1 MAKPV
6 KERGIFVIVCG
17 ICRMQISKLLY
28 RPRKPRKCYTK
39 IKPVLNAKKSMWI
52 RFCFSS
58 QERDRNRGLTVME
71 DTRNQ
76 VYVEGLKEHTVT
88 NAEDVFLLM
97 EGITKSL
104 RPGFFCLLHLIPGMK
119 TIAGTEEL
127 LKTTF

>member
-1 MAKPV
+1 
-6 KERGIFVIVCG
+6 
-17 ICRMQISKLLY
+17 
-28 RPRKPRKCYTK
+28 
-39 IKPVLNAKKSMWI
+39 MWI

-104 RPGFFCLLHLIPGMK
+104 DQAFFVDTFNQGHHVMK
-119 TIAGTEEL
+119 TIAGT
-127 LKTTF
+127 